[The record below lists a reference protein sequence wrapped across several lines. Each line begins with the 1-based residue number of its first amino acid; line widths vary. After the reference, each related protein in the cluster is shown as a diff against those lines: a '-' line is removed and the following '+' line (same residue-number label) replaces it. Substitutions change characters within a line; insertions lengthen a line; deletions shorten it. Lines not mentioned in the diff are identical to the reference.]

1 LLNIGV
7 NTDASRGWIEWV
19 EHPQQESCEMTDAP
33 SSLIDDDH
41 RLRFACA
48 CASAV
53 PIAEDPWVAVVNQRK
68 LNDGTKERILNAIYR
83 QPRTI
88 TQLAE
93 LLGISAPAVH
103 RHISDMLGDEL
114 IQEVDLVVPERSR
127 GSERY
132 YRPNFPVVLAADRAA
147 LQPVLEDLAAG
158 LAAVFRQRQQ
168 ALAQA
173 FADTSLSAR
182 GEPVEM
188 LLHYL
193 YATAIRL
200 ARARLEADGDLPPW
214 PEHADGSRWLWW
226 AEEPLETEV
235 L

>member
-1 LLNIGV
+1 
-7 NTDASRGWIEWV
+7 
-19 EHPQQESCEMTDAP
+19 MTDAL
-33 SSLIDDDH
+33 SSLVNDDH

-53 PIAEDPWVAVVNQRK
+53 PTTSDPWVAIVNQRK
-68 LNDGTKERILNAIYR
+68 LNNGTKELILNAIYR

-103 RHISDMLGDEL
+103 RHIAGLLADEL
-114 IQEVDLVVPERSR
+114 IQEVDLPAERSR

-147 LQPVLEDLAAG
+147 LQPLPEDLATEIAASFHRRQEG
-158 LAAVFRQRQQ
+158 LTD
-168 ALAQA
+168 A
-173 FADTSLSAR
+173 FAQTSLLAH
-182 GEPVEM
+182 GESVET

-193 YATAIRL
+193 YATATRL
-200 ARARLEADGDLPPW
+200 ARARLEAEGALPAW
-214 PEHADGSRWLWW
+214 PEHGDGSRWIWW
-226 AEEPLETEV
+226 AEEAAETEV
-235 L
+235 R